1 MAHTHT
7 HTKTLRAEVAI
18 LADKAK
24 EGNNKK
30 SPPMGFSQIKCLGHK
45 RRISRPSPDLSP
57 LVTHSLRFAKIVFLR
72 IKLKAKVPELDY
84 KG

>member
-1 MAHTHT
+1 M
-7 HTKTLRAEVAI
+7 AI

-30 SPPMGFSQIKCLGHK
+30 SPPVGFSQIKCLGHK